1 MKQNFFSKHKA
12 LSVAISAV
20 LIIAAVL
27 VLIFVWKPGPIEPS
41 FNTYTITNINFE
53 SLVKSEET
61 ILAAKDDYGM
71 SEDDAKALL
80 KDRYFWTMYT
90 VLIDIDNQSGKDIVF
105 DGFNYENKSGQHY
118 FVNTASGCE
127 LGIPDGTKGPVEINV
142 LINCNELDDAQID
155 TLLRTLDIEARY
167 YFVDSVYGDYP
178 ENPKYKTLDLGL
190 GGE

>member
-1 MKQNFFSKHKA
+1 
-12 LSVAISAV
+12 
-20 LIIAAVL
+20 
-27 VLIFVWKPGPIEPS
+27 
-41 FNTYTITNINFE
+41 
-53 SLVKSEET
+53 
-61 ILAAKDDYGM
+61 
-71 SEDDAKALL
+71 
-80 KDRYFWTMYT
+80 
-90 VLIDIDNQSGKDIVF
+90 
-105 DGFNYENKSGQHY
+105 SGQHY